1 MPQATSRRGRAGAR
15 SVVIVDDHAVLADS
29 LALALAADGFEVGG
43 RAGSA
48 AAALE
53 AVRRDQPDVV
63 VVDLQLPDRSGLH
76 LARRLFERDGNQGV
90 VLFTGMADPGVVED
104 ALSLGVRGIVLKG
117 SALSTL
123 ITACHAVAAGGTYI
137 DPSAQRLLESVE
149 DERPAL
155 SLREREVLARVAD
168 GATVEGIADE
178 LGIANETVRT
188 HVRNCLRK
196 TGTRTRAH
204 AVAVALRAGWI

>member
-1 MPQATSRRGRAGAR
+1 MPQVTSSRAGAH

-29 LALALAADGFEVGG
+29 LALALSADGFEVGG

-48 AAALE
+48 AAALDT
-53 AVRRDQPDVV
+53 VRQEQPDVV

-76 LARRLFERDGNQGV
+76 LARRLFERDGTQGV
-90 VLFTGMADPGVVED
+90 VLFTGMADPNAIED

-117 SALSTL
+117 SALSEL
-123 ITACHAVAAGGTYI
+123 ITACRTVAAGGTYI
-137 DPSAQRLLESVE
+137 DPSAQRLLKGAG
-149 DERPAL
+149 DDRPPL